1 MGHAWVTEDAQNST
15 CTFVL
20 TGGFDDNYSL
30 DTCERYSP
38 KTQKW
43 ESVFRLSCPRGG
55 VGLAALGG
63 RLYAVGGHDGKNYLN
78 SVEAY
83 DPLTDR
89 LVYQANVKNSL
100 VAPSKKVLVGF
111 NQQLK

>member
-1 MGHAWVTEDAQNST
+1 MQWVGNGSRLGYRGCSNST
-15 CTFVL
+15 CTFLL

-83 DPLTDR
+83 DPITDR
-89 LVYQANVKNSL
+89 LVSGKC
-100 VAPSKKVLVGF
+100 
-111 NQQLK
+111 

>member
-15 CTFVL
+15 CTFLL

-89 LVYQANVKNSL
+89 LVSGKC
-100 VAPSKKVLVGF
+100 
-111 NQQLK
+111 